1 VRPLGV
7 LKPQDFEHLTDH
19 ELHQVK
25 LEGLPGSNYWEWA
38 TAEEQYRHRRRD
50 LAERHDP
57 KRLEV
62 DPGIESRSLK
72 LRTGE
77 ARDPVVASVLF
88 MDLVG
93 NSQLSTR
100 EQRERVQR
108 LSRIV
113 RTTKQVKQ
121 TDPEGLI
128 LRPAGDGIALV
139 FFGSPVVAV
148 RCAVEIARATQ
159 ARHAIRLRMGINLG
173 LVHRTPDING
183 QQDVIGDGIN
193 MAQRVMDCGNAGHIL
208 LSRTFADVLRGEKDW
223 NGWLHDVGE
232 RSVKHNVIV
241 NLVNLW
247 HDQVGN
253 RSKPKRITAKVSGK
267 VIGFSKRLP
276 TKVSL
281 VLGAPKV
288 PFKHGQ
294 NADFFRKKL
303 LKTTGGFVMRI
314 TVPTQ
319 TYWRCGFVL
328 SQDDYIRENRS
339 DIDITQRF
347 LFHIGQGL
355 PTIPPLATGL
365 TSQFYSSN
373 RGETPIPVD
382 SPSPVEIRV
391 RFNRR
396 RRSVSIDV
404 GGEHYVR
411 TLAPSYLRFLYILAW
426 ADHLPPCRIPVD
438 LELDC

>member
-1 VRPLGV
+1 MRPLGV

-19 ELHQVK
+19 ELHEAK
-25 LEGLPGSNYWEWA
+25 LESSPGSNYWEWA
-38 TAEEQYRHRRRD
+38 TAEEQYRQMQRD
-50 LAERHDP
+50 VAKRQEP
-57 KRLEV
+57 KRLEEGS
-62 DPGIESRSLK
+62 PIASRTSK
-72 LRTGE
+72 LRKSE
-77 ARDPVVASVLF
+77 AHDPVMASVLF

-93 NSQLSTR
+93 NSQLPSR
-100 EQRERVQR
+100 EQREQVQK

-113 RTTKQVKQ
+113 RMTKQVKR
-121 TDPEGLI
+121 TKPEGLI
-128 LRPAGDGIALV
+128 LRPAGDGVALA

-159 ARHAIRLRMGINLG
+159 AHRSNIRLRMGINLG
-173 LVHRTPDING
+173 LVYRTPDING

-208 LSRTFADVLRGEKDW
+208 LSRTFADVLRGEADW
-223 NGWLHDVGE
+223 NGWLHEVGE
-232 RSVKHNVIV
+232 RSVKHNVTV
-241 NLVNLW
+241 HLVNLW

-276 TKVSL
+276 KRVSL

-314 TVPTQ
+314 TLPTQ

-328 SQDDYIRENRS
+328 SPDDYIRENRR

-355 PTIPPLATGL
+355 PTTPPVATGL
-365 TSQFYSSN
+365 TCQFYSIN
-373 RGETPIPVD
+373 KGETPIPLD
-382 SPSPVEIRV
+382 STSPVEIRV

-396 RRSVSIDV
+396 SRRVSIDV
-404 GGEHYVR
+404 GGEHHVR

-426 ADHLPPCRIPVD
+426 ADHLPACRIPVD
-438 LELDC
+438 LELH